1 MSSYRIQLGEAG
13 EREAES
19 RLVERGM
26 RLIERNYRC
35 RSGEIDLIMLDPNAV
50 DADEVLTFVEVRLR
64 GAGAR
69 TSGLESIDQAK
80 QRRLISAA
88 RHYLMVHPEWE
99 RHPCRFDVV
108 ALAPENNQLIW
119 LTNAFETH

>member
-1 MSSYRIQLGEAG
+1 MTSYRIQLGAAG
-13 EREAES
+13 EREAEAS
-19 RLVERGM
+19 LIEHGL

-35 RSGEIDLIMLDPNAV
+35 RSGEIDLVMLDPTAH

-69 TSGLESIDQAK
+69 TSGLESIDRTK
-80 QRRLISAA
+80 QGRLISAA
-88 RHYLMVHPEWE
+88 RHYLMNHPEWE

-119 LTNAFETH
+119 LTNAFEAH

>member
-1 MSSYRIQLGEAG
+1 MTSYRIQLGEAG
-13 EREAES
+13 EREAEAS
-19 RLVERGM
+19 LIEKGL

-35 RSGEIDLIMLDPNAV
+35 RSGEIDLVMIDPTV
-50 DADEVLTFVEVRLR
+50 SDADEVLTFVEVRLR
-64 GAGAR
+64 GTGAR
-69 TSGLESIDQAK
+69 TSGLESIDRIK
-80 QRRLISAA
+80 QGRLISAA
-88 RHYLMVHPEWE
+88 RHYLMNHPEWE